1 MNLAEAEGH
10 FLQML
15 KARRECIEI
24 WNREIRAAR
33 RDIER
38 LRNQIRMG
46 SIQPDLLDMMRG
58 NRQAGKHKGEP

>member
-1 MNLAEAEGH
+1 MNLAEAEEH
-10 FLQML
+10 FRRMQ
-15 KARRECIEI
+15 KARRECLDI

-58 NRQAGKHKGEP
+58 NRQAGKHREEP

>member
-10 FLQML
+10 LLRMIE
-15 KARRECIEI
+15 ARRECIEI

-58 NRQAGKHKGEP
+58 RLAGKHKETP

>member
-10 FLQML
+10 LLRMIE
-15 KARRECIEI
+15 ARRECIEI

-58 NRQAGKHKGEP
+58 NRLAGKHKGEP